1 MEAGWALIF
10 GGLFALIVVVIVAP
24 IAAIYRE
31 NGNLTIRRGRFVLW
45 VLLYLIVA
53 PTVVNVVAEIL
64 PNIAGYAIVAIIGAV
79 ITYLFYQRVVRR
91 ARDAGKGKRI
101 AYVGV
106 IPIANLVVFVI
117 LMIVRSTSSGEDART
132 ADA

>member
-10 GGLFALIVVVIVAP
+10 GGLIALIVVVIVAP
-24 IAAIYRE
+24 IVAIYRE
-31 NGNLTIRRGRFVLW
+31 NGNLTIRRGRFALW

-64 PNIAGYAIVAIIGAV
+64 PNIAGYAIVAIVGAV
-79 ITYLFYQRVVRR
+79 VTYLFYQRVVRR

-117 LMIVRSTSSGEDART
+117 LMVVPSASPGEPAQ
-132 ADA
+132 AAEA

>member
-10 GGLFALIVVVIVAP
+10 GGLIALVVVVIVVP
-24 IAAIYRE
+24 IVAIYRE
-31 NGNLTIRRGRFVLW
+31 NGNLTIRRGRFALW
-45 VLLYLIVA
+45 ILLYLIVA

-106 IPIANLVVFVI
+106 IPVANLVVFVI
-117 LMIVRSTSSGEDART
+117 LMIVRSASSGEDART

>member
-10 GGLFALIVVVIVAP
+10 GGLIALIVVVIVAP
-24 IAAIYRE
+24 IVAIYRE
-31 NGNLTIRRGRFVLW
+31 NGNLTIRRGRFALW

-64 PNIAGYAIVAIIGAV
+64 PNIAGYAIVAIVGAV
-79 ITYLFYQRVVRR
+79 VTYLFYQRVVRR

>member
-10 GGLFALIVVVIVAP
+10 GGLIALIVVVIVAP
-24 IAAIYRE
+24 IVAIYRE
-31 NGNLTIRRGRFVLW
+31 NGNLTIRRGRFALW

-64 PNIAGYAIVAIIGAV
+64 PDIAGYAIVAIIGAV
-79 ITYLFYQRVVRR
+79 VTYLFYQRVVRR

-117 LMIVRSTSSGEDART
+117 LMIVRSASSGEDART

>member
-24 IAAIYRE
+24 IVAIYRE
-31 NGNLTIRRGRFVLW
+31 NGNLTIRRGRFALW

-117 LMIVRSTSSGEDART
+117 LMIVRSASSGEDART